1 MRQIL
6 YPGAKIPEGY
16 NQNPAGDVELTTGP
30 GPIEKAGYRG
40 PQPTEQQI
48 EALASGRITN
58 EELFNQLNPPPEPT
72 SLAVPSMDRLSAQRP
87 GVPTTGFQP
96 AGRVPSPQYGQPQ
109 SQGIRPQNNYR
120 LMPPPRRNRQ
130 PRRSLRQGL
139 YLKECLIGP
148 SLFQNYPLNYN
159 GTKTSTYAPG
169 WNKSPASSGP
179 SACSHT
185 YTSAH
190 QAGHCRLYDDCRGHP
205 GGADRDW
212 LFRGRDI
219 SPLPARNREVE
230 KRSHKVHHRL
240 WARDSQGSH

>member
-120 LMPPPRRNRQ
+120 LMPPPPPEQ
-130 PRRSLRQGL
+130 A
-139 YLKECLIGP
+139 
-148 SLFQNYPLNYN
+148 
-159 GTKTSTYAPG
+159 AP
-169 WNKSPASSGP
+169 PITP
-179 SACSHT
+179 
-185 YTSAH
+185 
-190 QAGHCRLYDDCRGHP
+190 P
-205 GGADRDW
+205 GA
-212 LFRGRDI
+212 
-219 SPLPARNREVE
+219 LPEGVPYRPEFIPE
-230 KRSHKVHHRL
+230 L
-240 WARDSQGSH
+240 PFEL